1 MSLIKSEVRK
11 VLYVRA
17 NWGILLASVVISII
31 SVVITPF
38 ILEAG
43 NVGGGLTLDSPQ
55 AIDAVYANAISGYIF
70 VIILGIMLMAGE
82 YRHGTAV
89 ATFLA
94 RPKREVVL
102 AAKLGIAAIV
112 GAVFMLIS
120 VWTSIFAGII
130 VLATFDNAAAPSS
143 STFLNLTIAG
153 LISGAILAIIGVAIG
168 ALLKSQMLAIVF
180 SLVYLFVIDPLLLV
194 LWVDIAKYLPG
205 GLITAMTAVDI
216 DAPELGI
223 NTANFLD
230 PIQATLLLLGY
241 GAVFALTSLVTS
253 MRRDVE

>member
-1 MSLIKSEVRK
+1 MSLIKSELRK

-38 ILEAG
+38 IFAAG
-43 NVGGGLTLDSPQ
+43 NVGAGLTLDSPQ

-94 RPKREVVL
+94 RPKREIVL

-112 GAVFMLIS
+112 GAVFMRIS
-120 VWTSIFAGII
+120 VWASILAGII

-153 LISGAILAIIGVAIG
+153 LVSGAILAVIGVAIG

-180 SLVYLFVIDPLLLV
+180 SLVYLFIIDPLLLV

-216 DAPELGI
+216 DAPEFGI

-241 GAVFALTSLVTS
+241 GAVFARTSLVTS

>member
-38 ILEAG
+38 IFEAG

-153 LISGAILAIIGVAIG
+153 LVSGAILAVIGVAIG

-216 DAPELGI
+216 DAPEFGI

>member
-1 MSLIKSEVRK
+1 MSLIKSELRK

-17 NWGILLASVVISII
+17 NWGILVAAIVISII

-38 ILEAG
+38 IFAAG
-43 NVGGGLTLDSPQ
+43 NVGAGLTLDSPQ

-94 RPKREVVL
+94 RPKREIVL

-120 VWTSIFAGII
+120 VWASIFAGII
-130 VLATFDNAAAPSS
+130 VLATFDNVAAPSS
-143 STFLNLTIAG
+143 NTFLNLTIAG
-153 LISGAILAIIGVAIG
+153 LVSGAILAVIGVAIG

-205 GLITAMTAVDI
+205 GLITAMTAIDI
-216 DAPELGI
+216 DAPEFGL

-241 GAVFALTSLVTS
+241 GAVFGLTSLVTS

>member
-1 MSLIKSEVRK
+1 MSLIKSELRK

-38 ILEAG
+38 IFAAG
-43 NVGGGLTLDSPQ
+43 NIGGGLTLDSPQ

-94 RPKREVVL
+94 RPKREIVL

-120 VWTSIFAGII
+120 VWASIFAGII

-143 STFLNLTIAG
+143 GTFLNLTIAG
-153 LISGAILAIIGVAIG
+153 LVSGAILAVIGVAIG

-205 GLITAMTAVDI
+205 GLITAMTAIDI
-216 DAPELGI
+216 DAPEFGI

-230 PIQATLLLLGY
+230 PIQATLVLLGY
-241 GAVFALTSLVTS
+241 GAVFALMSLVTS

>member
-1 MSLIKSEVRK
+1 MSLIKSELRK

-38 ILEAG
+38 IFEAG

-55 AIDAVYANAISGYIF
+55 AIDAIYANAISGYIF

-94 RPKREVVL
+94 RPKREIVL

-120 VWTSIFAGII
+120 VWASILAGII
-130 VLATFDNAAAPSS
+130 VLASFDNAAAPSS
-143 STFLNLTIAG
+143 GTFLNLTIAG
-153 LISGAILAIIGVAIG
+153 LVSGAILAVIGVAIG

-205 GLITAMTAVDI
+205 GLITAMTAIDI

-253 MRRDVE
+253 MKRDVE

>member
-1 MSLIKSEVRK
+1 MSLIKSELRK

-38 ILEAG
+38 IFEAG

-94 RPKREVVL
+94 RPKREIVL

-120 VWTSIFAGII
+120 VWASILAGII
-130 VLATFDNAAAPSS
+130 VLASFDNAAAPSS
-143 STFLNLTIAG
+143 GTFLNLTIAG
-153 LISGAILAIIGVAIG
+153 LVSGAILAVIGVAIG

-205 GLITAMTAVDI
+205 GLITAMTAIDI

-253 MRRDVE
+253 MKRDVE

>member
-1 MSLIKSEVRK
+1 MSLIKSELRK
-11 VLYVRA
+11 VVYVRA

-38 ILEAG
+38 IFAAG

-112 GAVFMLIS
+112 GAIFMLIS
-120 VWTSIFAGII
+120 VWTSILAGII
-130 VLATFDNAAAPSS
+130 VLSSFDNAAAPSS
-143 STFLNLTIAG
+143 GTFLNLTLAG
-153 LISGAILAIIGVAIG
+153 LVTGAILAVIGVAIG

-205 GLITAMTAVDI
+205 GLITAMTAIDI
-216 DAPELGI
+216 DAPEFGI

-241 GAVFALTSLVTS
+241 GAVFALMSLVTS

>member
-1 MSLIKSEVRK
+1 MSLIKSELRK
-11 VLYVRA
+11 VVYVRA

-38 ILEAG
+38 IFAAG
-43 NVGGGLTLDSPQ
+43 NVGAGLTLDSPQ

-94 RPKREVVL
+94 SPKREIVL

-120 VWTSIFAGII
+120 VWASIFAGII
-130 VLATFDNAAAPSS
+130 VLAGFDNAAAPFQRHLSEPDS
-143 STFLNLTIAG
+143 RGPCDWGDSRGHRSCHRGFTEEPNARHRALAG
-153 LISGAILAIIGVAIG
+153 LLICHRSAAASTLGRHCKVSTGWLDNRDDSDRHRRPGIWITHRQLPRPYSG
-168 ALLKSQMLAIVF
+168 
-180 SLVYLFVIDPLLLV
+180 
-194 LWVDIAKYLPG
+194 DIASAWIRGSLC
-205 GLITAMTAVDI
+205 AD
-216 DAPELGI
+216 
-223 NTANFLD
+223 
-230 PIQATLLLLGY
+230 
-241 GAVFALTSLVTS
+241 VFGNKHET
-253 MRRDVE
+253 DVE

>member
-1 MSLIKSEVRK
+1 MSLIKSEIRK

-38 ILEAG
+38 IFEAG

-94 RPKREVVL
+94 RPKREIVL

-120 VWTSIFAGII
+120 VWASILAGII
-130 VLATFDNAAAPSS
+130 VLAGFDNAAAPSS
-143 STFLNLTIAG
+143 GTFLNLTIAG
-153 LISGAILAIIGVAIG
+153 LVSGAILAVIGVAIG

-205 GLITAMTAVDI
+205 GLITAMTAIDI
-216 DAPELGI
+216 DAPEFGI

-241 GAVFALTSLVTS
+241 GAVFALISLVTS

>member
-1 MSLIKSEVRK
+1 M
-11 VLYVRA
+11 
-17 NWGILLASVVISII
+17 
-31 SVVITPF
+31 
-38 ILEAG
+38 
-43 NVGGGLTLDSPQ
+43 
-55 AIDAVYANAISGYIF
+55 
-70 VIILGIMLMAGE
+70 IILGIMLMAGE

-120 VWTSIFAGII
+120 VWASIFAGII
-130 VLATFDNAAAPSS
+130 VLAGFDNAAAPSS

-153 LISGAILAIIGVAIG
+153 LVSGAILAVIGVAIG

-205 GLITAMTAVDI
+205 GLITAMTALDI
-216 DAPELGI
+216 DAPEFGI
-223 NTANFLD
+223 NTADFLD

-241 GAVFALTSLVTS
+241 GAVFALMSLVTS
-253 MRRDVE
+253 MRRDVD

>member
-1 MSLIKSEVRK
+1 MSLIKSELRK

-38 ILEAG
+38 IFEAG

-55 AIDAVYANAISGYIF
+55 AIDAIYANAISGYIF

-94 RPKREVVL
+94 RPKREIVL

-120 VWTSIFAGII
+120 VWASILAGII
-130 VLATFDNAAAPSS
+130 VLASFDNAAAPSS
-143 STFLNLTIAG
+143 GTFLNLTIAG
-153 LISGAILAIIGVAIG
+153 LVSGAILAVIGVAIG

-194 LWVDIAKYLPG
+194 LWVNIAKYLPG
-205 GLITAMTAVDI
+205 GLITAMTAIDI

-253 MRRDVE
+253 MKRDVE

>member
-1 MSLIKSEVRK
+1 MSLIKSELRK

-17 NWGILLASVVISII
+17 NWGILLASVIISII

-38 ILEAG
+38 IFESG
-43 NVGGGLTLDSPQ
+43 NVGSELTLESPQ

-94 RPKREVVL
+94 SPKREIVL
-102 AAKLGIAAIV
+102 TAKLGIAAIV

-120 VWTSIFAGII
+120 VWASIVAGIV
-130 VLATFDNAAAPSS
+130 VLASFENAAAPSS
-143 STFLNLTIAG
+143 DTFLNLTIAG
-153 LISGAILAIIGVAIG
+153 LASGAILAIIGVAIG

-205 GLITAMTAVDI
+205 GLITAMTAIDI
-216 DAPELGI
+216 DAPEFGI
-223 NTANFLD
+223 DTNNFLD
-230 PIQATLLLLGY
+230 PIPAILLLLAY

>member
-38 ILEAG
+38 IFEAG

-94 RPKREVVL
+94 RPKREIVL

-120 VWTSIFAGII
+120 VWASIVAGII

-153 LISGAILAIIGVAIG
+153 LVSGAILAVIGVAIG

-216 DAPELGI
+216 DAPEFGI

>member
-1 MSLIKSEVRK
+1 MSLIKSEIRK

-17 NWGILLASVVISII
+17 NWGILLASVFISII

-38 ILEAG
+38 IFEAG

-55 AIDAVYANAISGYIF
+55 AIDAIYANAISGYIF

-94 RPKREVVL
+94 RPKREIVL

-120 VWTSIFAGII
+120 VWASILAGII
-130 VLATFDNAAAPSS
+130 VLASFDNAAAPSS
-143 STFLNLTIAG
+143 GTFLNLTIAG
-153 LISGAILAIIGVAIG
+153 LVSGAILAVIGVAIG
-168 ALLKSQMLAIVF
+168 ALLKSQILAIVF

-205 GLITAMTAVDI
+205 GLITAMTAIDI
-216 DAPELGI
+216 DAPEFGI

-253 MRRDVE
+253 MKRDVE

>member
-1 MSLIKSEVRK
+1 MSLIKSELRK

-38 ILEAG
+38 IFAAG
-43 NVGGGLTLDSPQ
+43 NIGGGLTLDSPQ
-55 AIDAVYANAISGYIF
+55 AIDTVYANAISGYIF

-89 ATFLA
+89 STFLA
-94 RPKREVVL
+94 RPKREIVL

-120 VWTSIFAGII
+120 VWASILAGII
-130 VLATFDNAAAPSS
+130 VLASFDNAAASS
-143 STFLNLTIAG
+143 GTFLNLTIAG
-153 LISGAILAIIGVAIG
+153 LVSGAILAVIGVAIG
-168 ALLKSQMLAIVF
+168 ALLRSQMLAIVF

-205 GLITAMTAVDI
+205 GLITAMTAIDI
-216 DAPELGI
+216 DAPEFGI

-230 PIQATLLLLGY
+230 PIQATLFLLGY

>member
-1 MSLIKSEVRK
+1 MSLIKSELRK

-38 ILEAG
+38 IFEAG
-43 NVGGGLTLDSPQ
+43 NVGAGLTLDSPQ
-55 AIDAVYANAISGYIF
+55 AIDGVYANAISGYIF

-94 RPKREVVL
+94 RPKREIVL

-120 VWTSIFAGII
+120 VWASIFAGII
-130 VLATFDNAAAPSS
+130 VLATFDSAAAPSS
-143 STFLNLTIAG
+143 GTFLNLTIAG
-153 LISGAILAIIGVAIG
+153 LVSGAILAVIGVAIG

-205 GLITAMTAVDI
+205 GLITAMTALDI
-216 DAPELGI
+216 DAPEFGI
-223 NTANFLD
+223 NTADFLD

-241 GAVFALTSLVTS
+241 GAVFALMSLVTS